1 MGKSMLESPL
11 KIKPVSPLAFV
22 NESVAE
28 LKKVVWP
35 SRKQTKD
42 HTIMVIAVSI
52 GIALFLGLIDLIIE
66 RFVLFPLL

>member
-1 MGKSMLESPL
+1 MNRLIEY
-11 KIKPVSPLAFV
+11 FR
-22 NESVAE
+22 ESVAE

>member
-1 MGKSMLESPL
+1 MNRLIEYFRES
-11 KIKPVSPLAFV
+11 I
-22 NESVAE
+22 AE

-52 GIALFLGLIDLIIE
+52 GIALFLGLIDLILE